1 MDIQSN
7 ELKKEIQELRK
18 ENLENK
24 SNHNHSNEMDN
35 PSKDNQFNELKKEI
49 QELRKENF
57 QLELKLESL
66 SEMIWNCFEQLGQK
80 PDKDVKNLKEEIMYS
95 KD

>member
-1 MDIQSN
+1 MDNQSN

-18 ENLENK
+18 ENFENK
-24 SNHNHSNEMDN
+24 SNHNQPNEMDN

-57 QLELKLESL
+57 QLRLKLESL
-66 SEMIWNCFEQLGQK
+66 SEIIWNCFEQLGQK
-80 PDKDVKNLKEEIMYS
+80 LDNDMKNLKEEIKYS

>member
-1 MDIQSN
+1 MDNQSN

-18 ENLENK
+18 ENK
-24 SNHNHSNEMDN
+24 SNHNQSNEMDN
-35 PSKDNQFNELKKEI
+35 QFIELKKEI

-57 QLELKLESL
+57 QLRLKLESL
-66 SEMIWNCFEQLGQK
+66 SETIWNCFEELGQK
-80 PDKDVKNLKEEIMYS
+80 LDKDMNNLKEEIINS

>member
-49 QELRKENF
+49 QELRKF
-57 QLELKLESL
+57 ST
-66 SEMIWNCFEQLGQK
+66 
-80 PDKDVKNLKEEIMYS
+80 
-95 KD
+95 

>member
-18 ENLENK
+18 EN
-24 SNHNHSNEMDN
+24 
-35 PSKDNQFNELKKEI
+35 
-49 QELRKENF
+49 F
-57 QLELKLESL
+57 QPKLKLESL
-66 SEMIWNCFEQLGQK
+66 SEMIWNCLEQLGQK
-80 PDKDVKNLKEEIMYS
+80 LDKDMKNLKEEIMYL

>member
-1 MDIQSN
+1 MR
-7 ELKKEIQELRK
+7 KEIF
-18 ENLENK
+18 ENK
-24 SNHNHSNEMDN
+24 SNHNQSNEMDN
-35 PSKDNQFNELKKEI
+35 PSKDNHFNELEKEI

-57 QLELKLESL
+57 QLRLKLESL

-80 PDKDVKNLKEEIMYS
+80 LGKDIKNLKEEIMYS

>member
-1 MDIQSN
+1 MENQSDNGIFDKGIFDIM
-7 ELKKEIQELRK
+7 K
-18 ENLENK
+18 EN
-24 SNHNHSNEMDN
+24 DY
-35 PSKDNQFNELKKEI
+35 PSKDNQLNELKKEI

-57 QLELKLESL
+57 QLRIMLESL

-80 PDKDVKNLKEEIMYS
+80 LDKDMKNLKEEIMYS